1 MNRMWNSIVFPLI
14 NELKPKYIVEVG
26 SEKGTNT
33 MSMLEYCEGNNA
45 VLTCI
50 NPFPLFDVEGLKNKY
65 GDKFD
70 MVEDLSLNVL
80 PHLKDYDLILLDGD
94 HNWYTIYNE
103 LKCIE
108 NTFNQ
113 DSFPF
118 IIFLDVSWPYARR
131 DLYYNPDNIPSEYIH
146 SYAKKGMFPGKSE
159 LLDKGGLN
167 SNLFN
172 ATVENTDKN
181 GVLTGIEDF
190 LNGTDLN
197 LTFKVLNAL
206 HGLGFMYSPNDDY
219 DKLIL
224 DIIIKSD
231 IVGIMEDYY
240 LKRMVSLN
248 DQVNDIK
255 NEKTNLEKKIDYLER
270 ENKKLLQ
277 ERDILFSSNSW
288 KITKPLRWIKNKIL

>member
-1 MNRMWNSIVFPLI
+1 M
-14 NELKPKYIVEVG
+14 
-26 SEKGTNT
+26 
-33 MSMLEYCEGNNA
+33 
-45 VLTCI
+45 
-50 NPFPLFDVEGLKNKY
+50 
-65 GDKFD
+65 
-70 MVEDLSLNVL
+70 
-80 PHLKDYDLILLDGD
+80 
-94 HNWYTIYNE
+94 
-103 LKCIE
+103 
-108 NTFNQ
+108 
-113 DSFPF
+113 
-118 IIFLDVSWPYARR
+118 
-131 DLYYNPDNIPSEYIH
+131 
-146 SYAKKGMFPGKSE
+146 
-159 LLDKGGLN
+159 
-167 SNLFN
+167 
-172 ATVENTDKN
+172 
-181 GVLTGIEDF
+181 TGIEDF

-197 LTFKVLNAL
+197 LTFKVLNAF

>member
-1 MNRMWNSIVFPLI
+1 MWNSIVFPLI

-50 NPFPLFDVEGLKNKY
+50 DPFPLFDVEGLKNKY

-118 IIFLDVSWPYARR
+118 IFFM
-131 DLYYNPDNIPSEYIH
+131 
-146 SYAKKGMFPGKSE
+146 MF
-159 LLDKGGLN
+159 
-167 SNLFN
+167 
-172 ATVENTDKN
+172 
-181 GVLTGIEDF
+181 
-190 LNGTDLN
+190 
-197 LTFKVLNAL
+197 
-206 HGLGFMYSPNDDY
+206 HGHMLEETC
-219 DKLIL
+219 
-224 DIIIKSD
+224 IIIRIIFPQS
-231 IVGIMEDYY
+231 IFILMQ
-240 LKRMVSLN
+240 KRVCF
-248 DQVNDIK
+248 QVNL
-255 NEKTNLEKKIDYLER
+255 NY
-270 ENKKLLQ
+270 
-277 ERDILFSSNSW
+277 
-288 KITKPLRWIKNKIL
+288 WIRAV